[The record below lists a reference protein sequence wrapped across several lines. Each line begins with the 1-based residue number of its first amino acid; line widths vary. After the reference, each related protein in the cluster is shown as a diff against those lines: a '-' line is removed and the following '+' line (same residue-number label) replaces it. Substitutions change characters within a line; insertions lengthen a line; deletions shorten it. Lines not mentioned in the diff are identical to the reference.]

1 MNLDMQ
7 EVIKLAAA
15 EGARVALAMHPQPA
29 QVTQKQAAQMLGLSE
44 PTIRKMILD
53 NKIQLNDVGQ
63 VPISEINRLTIPKR
77 VA

>member
-15 EGARVALAMHPQPA
+15 EGARVALAMHPQPSM
-29 QVTQKQAAQMLGLSE
+29 VTQKQAAQMLGLSE

-53 NKIQLNDVGQ
+53 GKIQLNDVSQ
-63 VPISEINRLTIPKR
+63 VPISEINRLTMPKR
-77 VA
+77 TA